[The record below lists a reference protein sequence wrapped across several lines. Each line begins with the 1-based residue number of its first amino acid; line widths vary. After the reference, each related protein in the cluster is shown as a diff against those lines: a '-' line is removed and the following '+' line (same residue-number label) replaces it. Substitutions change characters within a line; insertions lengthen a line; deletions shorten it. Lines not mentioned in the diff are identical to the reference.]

1 MNECPL
7 CNLDARVRRDIEIK
21 IHRQEI
27 THIYAEQKHGWE
39 VGVVAR
45 HMDEHIDYTPAE
57 EAAVES
63 LRVESID
70 TLNTAESLL
79 QRMMGWLD
87 ELEEQ
92 KEVEGISVEL
102 VGSFTR
108 LVSECNRS
116 LKLVGQLKKE
126 IGTESQMFLADQRM
140 QMLSRI
146 LVEVLSPHPMLLD
159 EVELKMNTLKA
170 PTYVEVGE

>member
-1 MNECPL
+1 
-7 CNLDARVRRDIEIK
+7 
-21 IHRQEI
+21 
-27 THIYAEQKHGWE
+27 
-39 VGVVAR
+39 
-45 HMDEHIDYTPAE
+45 
-57 EAAVES
+57 
-63 LRVESID
+63 
-70 TLNTAESLL
+70 
-79 QRMMGWLD
+79 MMGWLD